1 MGRISFR
8 DALPEDLI
16 NPVKD
21 LRGKIMNLKKREKL
35 HSLELK

>member
-16 NPVKD
+16 NPAKD
-21 LRGKIMNLKKREKL
+21 LIGKIMNLKKGENCIL
-35 HSLELK
+35 